1 VDNLLEL
8 FMPTLTRLG
17 LGEYEKYNKKK
28 KEKAAAAAAAAASA
42 DGKPAAASADGKPA
56 AAAAPGVVVPE
67 VVPVGISLDPSGTE
81 DLEVLDK

>member
-42 DGKPAAASADGKPA
+42 DGKPAAA
-56 AAAAPGVVVPE
+56 AAPGVVVPE